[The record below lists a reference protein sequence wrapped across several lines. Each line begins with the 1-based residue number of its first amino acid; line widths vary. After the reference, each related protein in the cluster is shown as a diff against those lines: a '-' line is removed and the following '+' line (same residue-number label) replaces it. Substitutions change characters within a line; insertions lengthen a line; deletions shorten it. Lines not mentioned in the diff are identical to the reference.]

1 MKKEPVLIVLGGL
14 WAVLNA
20 ALIMLNALGV
30 TDLDAAQLT
39 AIGSFVTAVT
49 GLAALVI
56 RSTVSP
62 AGQPKG
68 TGYITA
74 GDN

>member
-1 MKKEPVLIVLGGL
+1 MKSEPVLIVLGGL

-20 ALIMLNALGV
+20 GLLMLNALGV
-30 TDLDAAQLT
+30 TSLDAAQLT

-56 RSTVSP
+56 RSKVSP
-62 AGQPKG
+62 Q
-68 TGYITA
+68 
-74 GDN
+74 